1 MLKNGENRVKNECK
15 DKSVR
20 VLRGM
25 FFFIAMGG
33 LGGFW
38 HAFGVEGMWAAG
50 GQLFVSA
57 RLRRRGDVDI
67 VWTTVGCGG
76 GLGSFCGALG
86 SVCFQ
91 YVGLGREQFCQYIVS
106 MLEYL
111 GGFFGGYG
119 EGVGIVW
126 RGGGGVVVF
135 LGRGLLVYIPR
146 RYS

>member
-1 MLKNGENRVKNECK
+1 MLKNGGGRGKNECK

-50 GQLFVSA
+50 VQREVA
-57 RLRRRGDVDI
+57 A
-67 VWTTVGCGG
+67 GG
-76 GLGSFCGALG
+76 FWDCDWGLGSFWGALG

-111 GGFFGGYG
+111 GGIFGGYV
-119 EGVGIVW
+119 EGVGIV
-126 RGGGGVVVF
+126 GE
-135 LGRGLLVYIPR
+135 
-146 RYS
+146 